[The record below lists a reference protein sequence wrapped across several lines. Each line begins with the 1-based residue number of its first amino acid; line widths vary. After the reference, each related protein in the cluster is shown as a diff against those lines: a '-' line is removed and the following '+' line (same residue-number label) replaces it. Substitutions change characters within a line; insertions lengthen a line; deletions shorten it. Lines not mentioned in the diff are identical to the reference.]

1 MQSPSAVAGPAVS
14 RQLKPLAL
22 RSQHTY
28 LQSTLFDDQL
38 SLGGRTAGGKCG
50 ADDRRH
56 KYGPSPTASAAF
68 ESVRSSRQGQSAMA
82 DGASRGELMDTASES
97 FGRRLRFQRERRGIR
112 LETISASTKINASL
126 LGDLE
131 RDDVSKWPSGIF
143 RRAFVREY
151 AAAIGLAPEPV
162 VAEFVKLFPDEGAPS
177 GAYAM
182 ASEPASGLRLTLADD
197 DAALNATVL
206 QVLVAT
212 LELCA
217 VVTIGRGCA
226 WLAGLDFWTV
236 CGIIA
241 LTYFPFASACFGRS
255 PVLLWLRDKRQRRVR
270 HASQTVRSTARDST
284 AARHA

>member
-1 MQSPSAVAGPAVS
+1 MVV
-14 RQLKPLAL
+14 
-22 RSQHTY
+22 
-28 LQSTLFDDQL
+28 
-38 SLGGRTAGGKCG
+38 
-50 ADDRRH
+50 
-56 KYGPSPTASAAF
+56 
-68 ESVRSSRQGQSAMA
+68 
-82 DGASRGELMDTASES
+82 GASRGELMDTASES

-126 LGDLE
+126 LRDLE
-131 RDDVSKWPSGIF
+131 RDDVSKWPAGIF

-182 ASEPASGLRLTLADD
+182 SSEPTSGLRLTLADD
-197 DAALNATVL
+197 NAALNATVL

-241 LTYFPFASACFGRS
+241 LTYYPFASACFGRS
-255 PVLLWLRDKRQRRVR
+255 PVLLWLGDKRQRRVR
-270 HASQTVRSTARDST
+270 RAGQPVRSTPRDSLRLVMREAQVQRADVHPSAISHAPAPQT
-284 AARHA
+284 LQAASR